1 MGSWLLRKLYF
12 WRSRKRR
19 RSSLFHEVTGVQIVG
34 TAQEKWTKRNGFFF
48 LFLSALHFAPL
59 FCLSVCLSVC
69 LSNDYPRI
77 VSGLMKCQKTS
88 FSNFL
93 VLIYSCCS
101 LWSRQIF
108 QLRGFL
114 NAMFVVLRLLFIT
127 LFHFILIILLAGL
140 ELFLHFAFLV
150 CHVNCACIYRPG
162 LKRLLKC

>member
-1 MGSWLLRKLYF
+1 MAFFFSFSPLSLSRHSSVWTLETGKLY
-12 WRSRKRR
+12 SRFSISYIIIHVSPDRR
-19 RSSLFHEVTGVQIVG
+19 VSCHIVANKAN
-34 TAQEKWTKRNGFFF
+34 TMLNNT
-48 LFLSALHFAPL
+48 
-59 FCLSVCLSVC
+59 
-69 LSNDYPRI
+69 NDYPRI

-93 VLIYSCCS
+93 VLICSCCS

-127 LFHFILIILLAGL
+127 LFHLLLIVLLAGL

-150 CHVNCACIYRPG
+150 YHVNCACIYRQG